1 MTNNLVDMAILEEMR
16 DTTDPDFALELID
29 TYIDDSAELIE
40 AMRSALTA
48 GDADAFRRAAH
59 SLKSNSATVGA
70 AELSS
75 MAKDLERMG
84 RDGELKDA
92 QPTMEAAASMFEQV
106 REALERA
113 KHDLHA

>member
-1 MTNNLVDMAILEEMR
+1 MTDNLVDMATLKELRE
-16 DTTDPDFALELID
+16 TTDADFALELID
-29 TYIDDSAELIE
+29 TYLEDSAELIE

-92 QPTMEAAASMFEQV
+92 PPTLDATLSMFEQV

-113 KHDLHA
+113 KHDLQA